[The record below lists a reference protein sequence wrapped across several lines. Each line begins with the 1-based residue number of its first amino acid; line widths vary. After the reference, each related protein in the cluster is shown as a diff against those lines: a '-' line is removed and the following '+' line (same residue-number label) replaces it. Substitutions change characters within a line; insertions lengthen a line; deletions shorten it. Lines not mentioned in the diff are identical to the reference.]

1 MIDFNKI
8 PFVQARQYTKV
19 DLSTPRKIRFI
30 VIHSMESQEKGE
42 TAENVA
48 HYFKNLTRPASAH
61 YCIDNN
67 SIVQCVQTKDVA
79 YGASSLNRNGVH
91 LELAG
96 RARQTEAEW
105 LDPYSKA
112 MLDNAA
118 QLCGKILVPK
128 FKLPVVWVKADGLKL
143 STTKGF
149 TSHAEGSK
157 AFNPGG
163 HWDPGP
169 GFPVNYF
176 LDRVAHFS
184 L

>member
-1 MIDFNKI
+1 MDFNKI
-8 PFVQARQYTKV
+8 PFVQARQHTKV
-19 DLSTPRKIRFI
+19 SADSPRAIRFI

-48 HYFKNLTRPASAH
+48 HYFKNLERPASAH

-67 SIVQCVQTKDVA
+67 SIVQCVQCKDVA
-79 YGASSLNRNGVH
+79 YGAPSLNRNGIH

-112 MLDNAA
+112 MLELAA
-118 QLCGKILVPK
+118 ELCGRILCPK
-128 FKLPVVWVKADGLKL
+128 FKVPAVWVKAEGLKQKA
-143 STTKGF
+143 TRGF

-157 AFNPGG
+157 AFHAGG

-169 GFPVNYF
+169 GFPHDYF
-176 LDRVAHFS
+176 LERVKHFS
-184 L
+184 S